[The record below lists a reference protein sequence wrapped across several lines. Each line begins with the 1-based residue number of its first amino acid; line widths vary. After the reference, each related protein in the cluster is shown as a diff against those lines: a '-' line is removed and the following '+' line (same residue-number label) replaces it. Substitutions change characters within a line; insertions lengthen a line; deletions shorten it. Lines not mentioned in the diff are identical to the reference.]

1 MIEGE
6 LSSSKSEVAAA
17 FTLLSPTPST
27 TELPVRCL
35 NCCETSFAPEQQ
47 LSSNTGTENLN
58 IFNYDITVCPI
69 FTVNP
74 LLFELSRLSKD
85 QSSNDSIGVFF
96 FKQVKK
102 DASSPVWE
110 LQDKVSQ
117 LHALEGHGLPPDT
130 TAGAIHQC
138 LKKGNKCRRF
148 PVVFSLHL
156 I

>member
-1 MIEGE
+1 MPEGDW
-6 LSSSKSEVAAA
+6 SSSKSKAAAA

-35 NCCETSFAPEQQ
+35 DCCETSSAPEQQ
-47 LSSNTGTENLN
+47 LSANTGNENLN
-58 IFNYDITVCPI
+58 IFNYDITVCQI

-74 LLFELSRLSKD
+74 LLFEPSRLSKD
-85 QSSNDSIGVFF
+85 QPSSDSMCFF
-96 FKQVKK
+96 TQVKK

-117 LHALEGHGLPPDT
+117 LHALEGHGLSPDT

-138 LKKGNKCRRF
+138 LKKGNKCGGF
-148 PVVFSLHL
+148 AADFSLHL